1 MAEVN
6 QHARRQFGSGA
17 EDVPSFPGTKAKKKL
32 IATFT
37 NSEIGPSHSKH
48 WTSLFS
54 NRNKNAHS
62 GFHIFSM
69 LLHPEPGAAAS
80 APSTS
85 LLAANDLGVTAGLRA
100 RFRPPA
106 SNRQPPE
113 SNRNKVRIEFAV
125 TYSKQRIGS
134 NSNRN
139 KFRGP
144 RISSSTVLEAL
155 GEFPTARQRVAVRFA
170 RIEKP
175 STVGQIGLRA
185 TRKNVEETKF
195 ERPEWIDEVTGI
207 LETLNQGVVINDAC
221 SRIVFANEIFQRM
234 IGRSAE
240 ELVGRVVTE
249 FYPPADVPALVKHIE
264 RRQKEGLS
272 QFEFFLPQASGGR
285 LPVLV
290 TARQIEDRDGSFFA
304 VITATD
310 ITEQKRAE
318 NALREANVQLEQR
331 HREIEEDLLLAARV
345 QQSLAPRSIVWGN
358 GGVETFYQPVRTI
371 GGDFGLVTPG
381 DDYLSIMVCDVSG
394 HGIGSALVANRIYTE
409 TMSQIESGAALGP
422 MLRHLNRFVM
432 HNIGGTVFYFTLAVA
447 RLNRSGRL
455 LEFAGAGHPP
465 AMIVQPGETPRLLES
480 RSAVLGLLADAVDRE
495 AAVEVP
501 LEAGDR
507 VVIYTDGF
515 TESFNARSDMLGVEG
530 LSDIVRETS
539 KLPLAHMKQEIV
551 DRVAAWR
558 SGPAADD
565 MSLVVVEVM

>member
-1 MAEVN
+1 
-6 QHARRQFGSGA
+6 
-17 EDVPSFPGTKAKKKL
+17 
-32 IATFT
+32 
-37 NSEIGPSHSKH
+37 
-48 WTSLFS
+48 
-54 NRNKNAHS
+54 
-62 GFHIFSM
+62 
-69 LLHPEPGAAAS
+69 
-80 APSTS
+80 
-85 LLAANDLGVTAGLRA
+85 
-100 RFRPPA
+100 
-106 SNRQPPE
+106 
-113 SNRNKVRIEFAV
+113 
-125 TYSKQRIGS
+125 
-134 NSNRN
+134 
-139 KFRGP
+139 
-144 RISSSTVLEAL
+144 
-155 GEFPTARQRVAVRFA
+155 
-170 RIEKP
+170 
-175 STVGQIGLRA
+175 
-185 TRKNVEETKF
+185 VEQAKF
-195 ERPEWIDEVTGI
+195 ELPGWLDEVTGI

-221 SRIVFANEIFQRM
+221 SRVLFANEIFQRM
-234 IGRSAE
+234 IGRGAQ
-240 ELVGRVVTE
+240 ELIGHVITE

-272 QFEFFLPQASGGR
+272 QFEFFVPQRDGSR

-290 TARQIEDRDGSFFA
+290 TARQIEDRDGGLFA

-318 NALREANVQLEQR
+318 NALREANAQLEER

-345 QQSLAPRSIVWGN
+345 QQSLAPRSIVWGH
-358 GGVETFYQPVRTI
+358 GRVETFYQPVRTI

-381 DDYLSIMVCDVSG
+381 EDYLNIMVCDVSG

-409 TMSQIESGAALGP
+409 TMSQIESGAALGN

-465 AMIVQPGETPRLLES
+465 AMIVQPGKTPRLLES
-480 RSAVLGLLADAVDRE
+480 RSAVLGLLEDVVDRE
-495 AAVEVP
+495 ATVEIP

-515 TESFNARSDMLGVEG
+515 TESFDERKEMLGVEG
-530 LSDIVRETS
+530 FGDIVRKAS
-539 KLPLAHMKQEIV
+539 NLPLAQMKQEIV